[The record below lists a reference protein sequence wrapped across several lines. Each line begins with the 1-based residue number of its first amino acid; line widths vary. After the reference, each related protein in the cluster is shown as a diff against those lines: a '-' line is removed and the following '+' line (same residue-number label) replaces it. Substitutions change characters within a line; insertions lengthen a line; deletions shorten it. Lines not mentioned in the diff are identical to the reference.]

1 MLIPLQQCWA
11 ACLPGFLQ
19 PSVIQ
24 EVLQGFCMMTRSF
37 LYAPDYFRGTLPL
50 TAVQTYR
57 LSWESAMVSTRR
69 WSWIGTFW
77 QNPQSSLA
85 LGVLVAVLLRTF
97 FFLLLHSLAEHPSSA
112 AALEAARQLLL
123 HICLLQAGSCLCNRP
138 GLESLSPKSPTSLHI
153 WCWRLTAGKQGW
165 GSHKHATARG
175 VTAAA
180 ISAAKGEQLNWAVS
194 CQKTCSLSGTTCKAE
209 KQQPPG

>member
-24 EVLQGFCMMTRSF
+24 EVLQGFCMTTRSF

-50 TAVQTYR
+50 TAVQTCS
-57 LSWESAMVSTRR
+57 LSWESVVVSTRR

-77 QNPQSSLA
+77 QNPRSSLA
-85 LGVLVAVLLRTF
+85 LGVLVAVLLCTF
-97 FFLLLHSLAEHPSSA
+97 FFLLLHSLAEDPSSA

-138 GLESLSPKSPTSLHI
+138 GLESLSLQKSHFSAHLVLKADCCKTTSA
-153 WCWRLTAGKQGW
+153 RLPQ
-165 GSHKHATARG
+165 ARDCKRG
-175 VTAAA
+175 D
-180 ISAAKGEQLNWAVS
+180 SS
-194 CQKTCSLSGTTCKAE
+194 CN
-209 KQQPPG
+209 

>member
-57 LSWESAMVSTRR
+57 LSWKSVMVSTRR

-138 GLESLSPKSPTSLHI
+138 GLESLFPKLPLLCTSG
-153 WCWRLTAGKQGW
+153 AEGW
-165 GSHKHATARG
+165 
-175 VTAAA
+175 
-180 ISAAKGEQLNWAVS
+180 L
-194 CQKTCSLSGTTCKAE
+194 L
-209 KQQPPG
+209 